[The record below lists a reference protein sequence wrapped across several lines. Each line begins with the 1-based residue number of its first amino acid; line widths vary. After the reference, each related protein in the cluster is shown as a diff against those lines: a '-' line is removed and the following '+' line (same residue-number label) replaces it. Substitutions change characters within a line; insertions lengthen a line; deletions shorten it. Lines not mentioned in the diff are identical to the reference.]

1 MTCDEQLIQRIRTEL
16 RADVANLD
24 PPADLMARLNG
35 PARER
40 QPAHLTRTR
49 IGGLATLVL
58 SAGVVVLVVVA
69 IGAVSRNPQSPSS
82 RPAAPPSLRPLASQ
96 FAILRRP
103 QTAADRLPASAFAT
117 VRRLFPGQLVA
128 AGLTRFGVSVTRE
141 PLATADIYVV
151 VTETK
156 LLRQTIESV
165 RPFLVVGPPGQRTVR
180 QGRSPDA
187 PGASLVI
194 GGSGAAAVGSPGDIR
209 AWARLVAG
217 AVPDGVARVS
227 WVFSNFPNST
237 GRTVTINP
245 RIRGN
250 LAWSTTQAPL
260 GDLESATWY
269 DASGHAIASFT
280 DSQQIAR
287 QQEAQQRLLSAS
299 STRPVAAALLNDFEI
314 FKTPPPAPSTSK
326 PLPDIIALSLAHRWP
341 YQLNIARARFVPYPG
356 TSGVWVVPGTRG
368 ATMTM
373 PDGQGFATDG
383 VPLSGRASVLADH
396 LITTTGNAPPRE
408 TIFGLAPNGNA
419 SVTLVLANGATR
431 TVSVIDN
438 VYSAT
443 VSINATT
450 LIARDATGHMVRIR
464 VPG

>member
-1 MTCDEQLIQRIRTEL
+1 MTSDEQLIQRIRTEL
-16 RADVANLD
+16 RTDVANLD
-24 PPADLMARLNG
+24 PPADLMARLS
-35 PARER
+35 AR
-40 QPAHLTRTR
+40 QPARVRGKH
-49 IGGLATLVL
+49 IGGLAALVL

-82 RPAAPPSLRPLASQ
+82 RPAAPASLRSLVSQ

-103 QTAADRLPASAFAT
+103 QMAADRLPASAFAG
-117 VRRLFPGQLVA
+117 VRRLFPGRLVA

-151 VTETK
+151 VIETK
-156 LLRQTIESV
+156 LLRQPIKSV
-165 RPFLVVGPPGQRTVR
+165 RPILVVGPLGQRTVR
-180 QGRSPDA
+180 QGRSPVA
-187 PGASLVI
+187 PGASLVV

-209 AWARLVAG
+209 SWARLVAG
-217 AVPDGVARVS
+217 AVPDGVARVG
-227 WVFSNFPNST
+227 WVFSSFPNSS
-237 GRTVTINP
+237 GRAVTINP
-245 RIRGN
+245 RIRDN
-250 LAWSTTQAPL
+250 LVWSTTAAPL
-260 GDLESATWY
+260 GYLESATWY
-269 DASGHAIASFT
+269 DASGHVIASFN

-314 FKTPPPAPSTSK
+314 FKTPPPAPATSK
-326 PLPDIIALSLAHRWP
+326 PLPDLIALSLAHRWP
-341 YQLNIARARFVPYPG
+341 YQLNVARARFVPYPG

-373 PDGQGFATDG
+373 PDGLGFATDG

-396 LITTTGNAPPRE
+396 LITTTGSAPPRE
-408 TIFGLAPNGNA
+408 TIFGLVPNGNA

-431 TVSVIDN
+431 PVPVIDN

-443 VSINATT
+443 VSNDATT
-450 LIARDATGHMVRIR
+450 LIAKDSAGHMVRIR